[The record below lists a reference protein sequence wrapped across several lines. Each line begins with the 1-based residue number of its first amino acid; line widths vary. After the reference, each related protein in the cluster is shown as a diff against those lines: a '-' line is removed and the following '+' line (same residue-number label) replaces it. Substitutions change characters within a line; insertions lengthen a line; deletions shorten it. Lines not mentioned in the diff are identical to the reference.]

1 MKQLTCEMC
10 GSTDLLKQEGVFV
23 CQTCGTKYSVE
34 EAKKMMIEGTVNVS
48 GTVKVDDTD
57 KIENYLEMARSA
69 YEAGNKSEAEAYCNR
84 IIEIGPQNYEA
95 WFMKGKAAG
104 WQTTLANI
112 RIEESVQC
120 FSKAVDYAPEDK
132 IDEFKKSA
140 AEEVSNLSLALINL
154 TCSNFAEYPSE
165 NNVKSMETAAVKA
178 LNCTLQLL
186 IKCGVEPSTYINQAA
201 NNMNNAAVAAYS
213 NCILPE
219 YRKERYPSKY
229 DFQTYLE
236 KSGFC
241 IDVFKLAIRFAED
254 DFDEKIISYNNLI
267 HLNNDAM
274 EYGGWY
280 STYSQYA
287 ASLVATMRK
296 KGYRCE
302 SVGNHVY
309 SMEIKLS
316 DSAKSVRQKETA
328 EYQMKIEE
336 CRRKASQKQ
345 AEEKAKQQAKNE
357 TYWAEHAEEKQQL
370 ESERNTLQAQ
380 LKQLQEQVAPYD
392 REIAKWQKKREADTP
407 AQEEK
412 KTVEKQISDLR
423 TEKDNLGIFKGKEK
437 KALQVQIDEL
447 SSRLPTINESIEVEE
462 KEQIK
467 LCNDKVR
474 EIEQQAKPIKDQI
487 AAVEKRINEIEAE
500 LTKNR

>member
-165 NNVKSMETAAVKA
+165 NNVKSMETATVKA

-254 DFDEKIISYNNLI
+254 YFDEKIISYNNLI
-267 HLNNDAM
+267 HLNNEVM
-274 EYGGWY
+274 KYGGWT
-280 STYSQYA
+280 STYSQDA
-287 ASLVATMRK
+287 TTLVLTMRG

-309 SMEIKLS
+309 CMEIKLS
-316 DSAKSVRQKETA
+316 DSAKSVRQKEIA

-357 TYWAEHAEEKQQL
+357 TYWAEHAEEKEQL
-370 ESERNTLQAQ
+370 ESERNELQEK
-380 LKQLQEQVAPYD
+380 LKQLQEQLVPYE
-392 REIAKWQKKREADTP
+392 REISDWKKKREADTP
-407 AQEEK
+407 AYAEK
-412 KTVEKQISDLR
+412 AKVQDQISALR
-423 TEKDNLGIFKGKEK
+423 QQQSSLGLFKGKEK
-437 KALQVQIDEL
+437 KALQAQIDNL
-447 SSRLPTINESIEVEE
+447 NSRLPAINESIEAEE
-462 KEQIK
+462 KEQTDMCNGEISKIK
-467 LCNDKVR
+467 QTMLP
-474 EIEQQAKPIKDQI
+474 IQEQIV
-487 AAVEKRINEIEAE
+487 AARKRIDEINTE